1 MVKTLFNVLYSSVY
15 ICIVPVHASWK
26 VKIETFASV
35 IHTDQYI
42 RLVLYRAKFCTHS
55 YH

>member
-15 ICIVPVHASWK
+15 ICIVPVHAWWK

-42 RLVLYRAKFCTHS
+42 RVVLYRAKFCTHS